1 MGGGGG
7 VMLGVWADG
16 GQKGESMASRLGIL
30 TLAAVVTFVAV
41 PLFSSGVLA
50 QGHGRNMS
58 STWQQNGDHDRDRR
72 ISRWQRT
79 RYQHHGTWRNTYGYR
94 NYGQYRRTQVGN
106 RRWTM
111 TNRYNTTY
119 NRYNT
124 NRYNTTYNR
133 YNTNRYNT
141 TTYRRYPTRTYRR
154 DQ

>member
-1 MGGGGG
+1 
-7 VMLGVWADG
+7 
-16 GQKGESMASRLGIL
+16 MASRLTIL

-41 PLFSSGVLA
+41 PVLSSGVSA
-50 QGHGRNMS
+50 QRTERS
-58 STWQQNGDHDRDRR
+58 TYRTWQQNRDWRSDRR

-106 RRWTM
+106 RRWTT
-111 TNRYNTTY
+111 TNRYYTNGY
-119 NRYNT
+119 RYNT

-133 YNTNRYNT
+133 YNTNRYNN